1 MNTSILK
8 TFLADQRR
16 AKRLVS
22 VKLGI
27 PEDIRA
33 LDWDT
38 RYRELRKSYDACP
51 FANVFRI
58 HGYGLEIQVD
68 DLYIDYDYSEKGLAD
83 GFDSWRIFVY
93 IMAGRF
99 DNRGTDKHISDRVD
113 SWFDELIQLGQVE
126 KLDNLYYLKN
136 EPAKSA
142 EQSGEPE
149 PPITPDFKS

>member
-1 MNTSILK
+1 MNTSILN
-8 TFLADQRR
+8 TFLADQRK

-33 LDWDT
+33 LDWAT
-38 RYRELRKSYDACP
+38 RYGELRKSYDACP

-68 DLYIDYDYSEKGLAD
+68 DLYIDFDYSEQGLAN

-99 DNRGTDKHISDRVD
+99 DNRGADKHVSDRVD
-113 SWFDELIQLGQVE
+113 KWFDELIQLSRIE
-126 KLDNLYYLKN
+126 KLDNLYYLN
-136 EPAKSA
+136 HQPVSGA
-142 EQSGEPE
+142 EQGSG
-149 PPITPDFKS
+149 

>member
-16 AKRLVS
+16 AKRLVAD
-22 VKLGI
+22 KPGI
-27 PEDIRA
+27 PENIRA
-33 LDWDT
+33 LDWT
-38 RYRELRKSYDACP
+38 IRSCELRKSYDLCP

-68 DLYIDYDYSEKGLAD
+68 DLYIDFDFSEQGLAD

-99 DNRGTDKHISDRVD
+99 DNRGADKHISDRVD
-113 SWFDELIQLGQVE
+113 RWFNELIQLGCIE
-126 KLDNLYYLKN
+126 KLDNLYYFKQQ
-136 EPAKSA
+136 PATGA
-142 EQSGEPE
+142 EHSGQRE
-149 PPITPDFKS
+149 

>member
-1 MNTSILK
+1 MNTSILN
-8 TFLADQRR
+8 TFLSDQRR

-22 VKLGI
+22 DKLGI
-27 PEDIRA
+27 PENIRA
-33 LDWDT
+33 LDWAVHSC
-38 RYRELRKSYDACP
+38 ELRKSYDVCP

-68 DLYIDYDYSEKGLAD
+68 DLHVDFDYSEQGLAD

-113 SWFDELIQLGQVE
+113 GWFDELIQLGRIE
-126 KLDNLYYLKN
+126 KRDNLYYLKHQ
-136 EPAKSA
+136 PATSA
-142 EQSGEPE
+142 EKAVNGNCR
-149 PPITPDFKS
+149 